1 MYRKYFFKNK
11 GVLSRKFVASGL
23 AAVFSAGMFG
33 SYAGAMKHELNNN
46 FNNIKTEN
54 EFSEKDKNAIGT
66 FVFLSLKKDGNV
78 EENFSCNNF
87 NLKNEYTISSITA
100 IGEDKEQLEKFFIKI
115 VKLYYKYKYVNNGVS
130 YKYNSF
136 KKIIEENPLVKIGD
150 MFAELISNNTELEK
164 VIRLIEIISVES
176 KLKKF
181 NKNVKVIFGIVIVL
195 VVIIAITFAVRGNF
209 NTGDPNN
216 NNNNNKDD
224 EKVNL
229 PIDPEDGP
237 KSGTGKS
244 RTKIQR
250 RT

>member
-1 MYRKYFFKNK
+1 MYREYFFKNK

-54 EFSEKDKNAIGT
+54 EFSEKDKNAIET
-66 FVFLSLKKDGNV
+66 FVFLSFKKGGNV
-78 EENFSCNNF
+78 EENFSWNGF
-87 NLKNEYTISSITA
+87 NLKNKYTIDSITA
-100 IGEDKEQLEKFFIKI
+100 IGEDKEELEKFFIEI
-115 VKLYYKYKYVNNGVS
+115 VKLYYKYADNGTI
-130 YKYNSF
+130 YYEYNSF
-136 KKIIEENPLVKIGD
+136 DKLIEEYPSIKIGN
-150 MFAELISNNTELEK
+150 MFADLISDSTELEK
-164 VIRLIEIISVES
+164 VTRLIEIIYGES

-181 NKNVKVIFGIVIVL
+181 NKNFKVIFGIVVVL

-216 NNNNNKDD
+216 NKDD
-224 EKVNL
+224 EKVNP

-244 RTKIQR
+244 RTKIQHR
-250 RT
+250 A